1 MSKQPGLLFLLPF
14 LDALPSVC
22 LFCSI
27 PLCQFFVLFYY
38 ILSYY
43 YPFETLKWEFLLPSE
58 TRLCRGMFFW
68 SLNQA
73 CERMFCCEHV
83 VFFGKLP
90 GDLLPER
97 TLERTRDTWKG
108 YLYNQSTDR
117 DAALALVRL
126 ARSSLCFADLAF
138 FSHLLL
144 LLLCREKPGEELLVV
159 FCLLLTAS
167 ADSC

>member
-1 MSKQPGLLFLLPF
+1 MYAACMWWLYSKQYIVSMC
-14 LDALPSVC
+14 DVC
-22 LFCSI
+22 G
-27 PLCQFFVLFYY
+27 VFYG
-38 ILSYY
+38 
-43 YPFETLKWEFLLPSE
+43 
-58 TRLCRGMFFW
+58 GMV
-68 SLNQA
+68 
-73 CERMFCCEHV
+73 CMYGMFCCEHV

-144 LLLCREKPGEELLVV
+144 LLPCREKPGEELLVV